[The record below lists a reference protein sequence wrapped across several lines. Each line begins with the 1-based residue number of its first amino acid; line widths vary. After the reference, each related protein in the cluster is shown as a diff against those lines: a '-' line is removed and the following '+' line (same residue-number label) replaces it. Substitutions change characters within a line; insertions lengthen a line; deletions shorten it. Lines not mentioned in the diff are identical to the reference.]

1 VLMKAMTRRGEK
13 RLQSSVHAPE
23 QRSSVRSTPRASTSR
38 ASTQKH
44 IQDSFCRR
52 LPSDASAGLPMQRHL
67 HVPDGRLDQRNG
79 SGCRTAQDSLSDL
92 CDFVAMSPM
101 PKTERHE
108 DHVFA
113 KREVSEFKKTK
124 AGLSA
129 RRRTTKHTGMR
140 DSQQEYSDTLPKSRN
155 PRSMLA
161 PGPAALVGQKPDGDY
176 SGCRTAQDA
185 LSELCN
191 FVAISPMPKTKRH
204 EDHAAEE
211 REAPGLWRTAQE
223 RRRDVRGRLI
233 LKASADHKNAVR
245 AKCSITSGVLTVSIA
260 NTGDVVAKVPVEELV
275 VGLRRGHSEMF
286 TVATLHKN
294 ARYDEISCFAV
305 DQVKRDKW
313 IAVFRRMGVPV
324 FDASE
329 A

>member
-1 VLMKAMTRRGEK
+1 
-13 RLQSSVHAPE
+13 
-23 QRSSVRSTPRASTSR
+23 
-38 ASTQKH
+38 
-44 IQDSFCRR
+44 
-52 LPSDASAGLPMQRHL
+52 MQRHL
-67 HVPDGRLDQRNG
+67 HVPDRRLDQRDG
-79 SGCRTAQDSLSDL
+79 SGCRTAQDALSDL

-101 PKTERHE
+101 PNTQRHE

-113 KREVSEFKKTK
+113 EREVPEFKKTQ

-129 RRRTTKHTGMR
+129 PRRITKHTGMR

-155 PRSMLA
+155 PRSILA
-161 PGPAALVGQKPDGDY
+161 PAPAALGGQKPDGDD

-191 FVAISPMPKTKRH
+191 FVAMSPMHKTKRH
-204 EDHAAEE
+204 EDHAAAE

-233 LKASADHKNAVR
+233 LKASVDHKNAVR

-275 VGLRRGHSEMF
+275 VGLRRGHTEMF

-324 FDASE
+324 FDVSE
-329 A
+329 T

>member
-1 VLMKAMTRRGEK
+1 
-13 RLQSSVHAPE
+13 
-23 QRSSVRSTPRASTSR
+23 
-38 ASTQKH
+38 
-44 IQDSFCRR
+44 
-52 LPSDASAGLPMQRHL
+52 
-67 HVPDGRLDQRNG
+67 
-79 SGCRTAQDSLSDL
+79 
-92 CDFVAMSPM
+92 
-101 PKTERHE
+101 
-108 DHVFA
+108 
-113 KREVSEFKKTK
+113 
-124 AGLSA
+124 
-129 RRRTTKHTGMR
+129 
-140 DSQQEYSDTLPKSRN
+140 
-155 PRSMLA
+155 
-161 PGPAALVGQKPDGDY
+161 
-176 SGCRTAQDA
+176 
-185 LSELCN
+185 
-191 FVAISPMPKTKRH
+191 MPKTKRH